1 MDRREFIRI
10 TASGLA
16 ILALSSGLGPIFR
29 RSEAHAALG
38 DATNFVLDITEVQHE
53 MVDGKLLYSWAYAV
67 QEGEG
72 GVQMPS
78 LPGPTLFVRQGQ
90 AVTVTLNNT
99 LPDTRPA
106 VEGSPRLRHFP

>member
-67 QEGEG
+67 KEGEAQVQVPKPARPNFVCPAGPG
-72 GVQMPS
+72 GHCHP
-78 LPGPTLFVRQGQ
+78 
-90 AVTVTLNNT
+90 
-99 LPDTRPA
+99 
-106 VEGSPRLRHFP
+106 E